1 MRKKSKNKKTK
12 TTKETKSKPKT
23 QSKIIKKQLPVLNK
37 KEYPSFKILD
47 EKEIALDFATKLY
60 KKFDK
65 LIKSVVLFG
74 STVKKTAT
82 SGSDIDLIIIV
93 DDASVRFDQELISWY
108 RQELGK
114 LIKLNP
120 YQKEL
125 HINTVR
131 LTTWWQD
138 LLKGDPIVI
147 NIIRYGEPILDFGG
161 YFTPLR
167 VLLEQGKIKSTPEA
181 IYTSLERAPQHLAR
195 SKFAETSAIEGVYW
209 AMVDA
214 AHALLITA
222 KILPPSPEHIP
233 GLLKEHFV
241 NKKMLD
247 MKYVLWYRDVYL
259 LHRKIIHG
267 EVRDI
272 KGQDLDKWQDYAEEF
287 IEIVA
292 KLINELI
299 TKK

>member
-1 MRKKSKNKKTK
+1 MVIKKKSKTIKKTRK
-12 TTKETKSKPKT
+12 KEKSKKEI
-23 QSKIIKKQLPVLNK
+23 SSLKIIN
-37 KEYPSFKILD
+37 EN
-47 EKEIALDFATKLY
+47 EIALDFSTKLY

-74 STVKKTAT
+74 SSVKKTST
-82 SGSDIDLIIIV
+82 SSSDIDLIIIV
-93 DDASVRFDQELISWY
+93 DDASIKFDNEVINWY
-108 RQELGK
+108 RQELSK
-114 LIKLNP
+114 IIQQNP

-138 LLKGDPIVI
+138 LIKGDPIVI
-147 NIIRYGEPILDFGG
+147 NIIRYGVPILDFGG

-167 VLLEQGKIKSTPEA
+167 VLLEQGKIRATPEA

-195 SKFAETSAIEGVYW
+195 SKFAESSAIEGVYW

-222 KILPPSPEHIP
+222 NILPPSPEHIS

-241 NKKMLD
+241 NKKLLNI
-247 MKYVLWYRDVYL
+247 KYVIWYRDVYL
-259 LHRKIIHG
+259 LHKQIVHG
-267 EVRDI
+267 SIKDI
-272 KGQDLDKWQDYAEEF
+272 KGQDLDTWQDRAEEF
-287 IEIVA
+287 INIVA
-292 KLINELI
+292 KLIDSLI
-299 TKK
+299 SKK